1 MSMSQC
7 PDCQWLSVYFDGEMP
22 SPWKEKMEAHIAGC
36 PQCARHLEAYKSV
49 SLAFTGEGKPGTES
63 VRERI
68 WQKLEERAAYHPL
81 RSRVVWRR
89 RISVPLPAA
98 AAAVVL
104 FLVLALL
111 AVLRITD
118 AAEPSGITFASEAEL
133 DTPGIIPVSNMED
146 VLQYLGGRDNG
157 DIIILHLPESR
168 SFVNYG
174 EPAMIKA
181 ADYSRN
187 VSNRNIMRGRKP

>member
-1 MSMSQC
+1 MSQC
-7 PDCQWLSVYFDGEMP
+7 PDRQWLSVFFDGELP
-22 SPWKEKMEAHIAGC
+22 SPWKEKMEAHISGC
-36 PQCARHLEAYKSV
+36 PQCARRLEAYKNI
-49 SLAFTGEGKPGTES
+49 SLAFAGEEKPGMEP
-63 VRERI
+63 VRARV
-68 WQKLEERAAYHPL
+68 WQKLEQRAGGRQF
-81 RSRVVWRR
+81 RSGAVWRR

-98 AAAVVL
+98 AAVVL

-111 AVLRITD
+111 AALRITERAD
-118 AAEPSGITFASEAEL
+118 PSGITFASEAES

-157 DIIILHLPESR
+157 DIIILRLPESR

-187 VSNRNIMRGRKP
+187 VSSRNMMRGRKP